1 MEKIALLFERDIKL
15 FLEIFP
21 DEIKK
26 SLIHYNHNDELLEVV
41 LDLGKQ
47 PEGRFFHD
55 TVFLSENVISQA
67 DIHQVI
73 EHLGDFDRD
82 NRSGIEETLH
92 RISAI
97 RNRRGEIVGLTC
109 RVGKAVMGTIEMV
122 KDIFQ
127 SGKNV
132 LLLGKPGVGKTTL
145 LRESARILSNEYK
158 KRVIIVD
165 TSNEI
170 AGEGN
175 LPHPAVGLSR
185 RMQVPFNRQQHQVMI
200 EAVENHMP
208 EVIIIDEIGTS
219 EEATASRTIAER
231 GVQLIATAHGYTLEN
246 VLFNPTIADLV
257 GGITSVILSDEESI
271 RRGTQKTVLER
282 TTAPTFDV
290 LIEIHDREDFACYME
305 VSKAVDRYLR
315 GYPISP
321 EIRRKGQNGSPQIIQ
336 PEKIERNQVNQFNLE
351 KDFPE
356 SVDKEDE
363 VISDRSTKLE
373 NRQKTFTKL
382 YPFGISTTY
391 LSRSMHLSKQYIEIV
406 KNLNEATIVLT
417 TEIYRK
423 KNPAALH
430 AAEKMNLPIYSILSN
445 SLSEVKRFISNYGN
459 HKGKELQTNLSNVE
473 RLIEQVFFTDLP
485 VNLPPADIKIRKIE
499 HQIASRYGL
508 NSESFG
514 DEPKR
519 FVVVYPPNHKEEI

>member
-1 MEKIALLFERDIKL
+1 MEKTALLFERDIKL
-15 FLEIFP
+15 FFSIFP
-21 DEIKK
+21 ENIQK
-26 SLIHYNHNDELLEVV
+26 SLNEYGHQEELIEVV
-41 LDLGKQ
+41 MDLGRQ
-47 PEGRFFHD
+47 PESRYFHSSF
-55 TVFLSENVISQA
+55 FLSESTIIED
-67 DIHQVI
+67 DIHYVI

-82 NRSGIEETLH
+82 NRSGIEGTLH

-127 SGKNV
+127 SGKNI
-132 LLLGKPGVGKTTL
+132 LLLGRPGVGKTTL
-145 LRESARILSNEYK
+145 LRESARILSTEFN

-185 RMQVPFNRQQHQVMI
+185 RMQVPNNRLQHQVMI

-208 EVIIIDEIGTS
+208 EVIIIDEIGTA

-231 GVQLIATAHGYTLEN
+231 GVQLIATAHGNTLEN

-282 TTAPTFDV
+282 TTAPTFDI
-290 LIEIHDREDFACYME
+290 LIEIHGREDFACYMD
-305 VSKAVDRYLR
+305 VSKTVDKYLR
-315 GYPISP
+315 GFPVSP
-321 EIRRKGQNGSPQIIQ
+321 EIRRKGENGKPKIIRPETLERASIQIPSAQ
-336 PEKIERNQVNQFNLE
+336 DQAFNEEKEQIENSRETQSLGIPRN
-351 KDFPE
+351 
-356 SVDKEDE
+356 
-363 VISDRSTKLE
+363 ITR
-373 NRQKTFTKL
+373 L
-382 YPFGISTTY
+382 YPFGISNTY
-391 LSRSMHLSKQYIEIV
+391 LSRSMHLAKQPFEIV
-406 KNLNEATIVLT
+406 KKLTDASIVLT

-430 AAEKMNLPIYSILSN
+430 TAEQMNLPVYSIQSN
-445 SLSEVKRFISNYGN
+445 SLSEVKRFISQFGN
-459 HKGKELQTNLSNVE
+459 SKNKESSMNLSNVE
-473 RLIEQVFFTDLP
+473 RLVEQVFYTQLP

-499 HQIASRYGL
+499 HQIAARYGL

-514 DEPKR
+514 EEPRR
-519 FVVVYPPNHKEEI
+519 FVVVYPPNHKEESK

>member
-1 MEKIALLFERDIKL
+1 
-15 FLEIFP
+15 
-21 DEIKK
+21 
-26 SLIHYNHNDELLEVV
+26 
-41 LDLGKQ
+41 
-47 PEGRFFHD
+47 
-55 TVFLSENVISQA
+55 
-67 DIHQVI
+67 
-73 EHLGDFDRD
+73 
-82 NRSGIEETLH
+82 
-92 RISAI
+92 
-97 RNRRGEIVGLTC
+97 
-109 RVGKAVMGTIEMV
+109 MGTIEMV

-145 LRESARILSNEYK
+145 LRESARILSNEFN

-208 EVIIIDEIGTS
+208 EVIIIDEIGTE
-219 EEATASRTIAER
+219 EEAAASRTIAER

-246 VLFNPTIADLV
+246 VLFNPTISDLV

-290 LIEIHDREDFACYME
+290 LIEIHGREDFACYMD
-305 VSKAVDRYLR
+305 VAKAVDRYLR

-321 EIRRKGQNGSPQIIQ
+321 EIRRKGENGSPQIIQ
-336 PEKIERNQVNQFNLE
+336 PEKLERNQLNLANQENNFYKDVE
-351 KDFPE
+351 KE
-356 SVDKEDE
+356 EEEEETIVRVSKNSSVPKNTT
-363 VISDRSTKLE
+363 R
-373 NRQKTFTKL
+373 L
-382 YPFGISTTY
+382 YPFGISNTY
-391 LSRSMHLSKQYIEIV
+391 LSRSLHLAKQTIEIV
-406 KNLNEATIVLT
+406 KKLNEANIVLT

-423 KNPAALH
+423 KNPAALN
-430 AAEKMNLPIYSILSN
+430 AAEQMNLPIYSIQSN
-445 SLSEVKRFISNYGN
+445 SLSEVKRFISSFGSVR
-459 HKGKELQTNLSNVE
+459 GKDLQTNLANVE
-473 RLIEQVFFTDLP
+473 RLIEQVFFTQLP

-499 HQIASRYGL
+499 HQIAARYGL

-514 DEPKR
+514 DEPRR
-519 FVVVYPPNHKEEI
+519 FVVVYPPNHKEES

>member
-1 MEKIALLFERDIKL
+1 MEKIALLFDRDIKL
-15 FLEIFP
+15 YFAIFP
-21 DEIKK
+21 EVIQKA
-26 SLIHYNHNDELLEVV
+26 LLTFGHAEELLEVIM
-41 LDLGKQ
+41 DLGKQ
-47 PEGRFFHD
+47 PEGRFFKD
-55 TVFLSENVISQA
+55 TIFLSDQVVTEE
-67 DIHQVI
+67 DIHFVI

-82 NRSGIEETLH
+82 NRSGIEGTLH

-109 RVGKAVMGTIEMV
+109 RVGKAVMGTIELV
-122 KDIFQ
+122 KNIFQ
-127 SGKNV
+127 SGKNI

-145 LRESARILSNEYK
+145 LRESARILSNEFN

-208 EVIIIDEIGTS
+208 EVIIIDEIGT
-219 EEATASRTIAER
+219 EDEATASRTIAER

-290 LIEIHDREDFACYME
+290 LIEIHGREDFACYMD
-305 VSKAVDRYLR
+305 VAKAVDRYLR

-321 EIRRKGQNGSPQIIQ
+321 EIRRKSENGSPQIIQ
-336 PEKIERNQVNQFNLE
+336 PEKLERNLLNQTNHENDFYIEE
-351 KDFPE
+351 KEEEEKITRMTQNSNSP
-356 SVDKEDE
+356 KNTT
-363 VISDRSTKLE
+363 R
-373 NRQKTFTKL
+373 L
-382 YPFGISTTY
+382 YPFGISNTY
-391 LSRSMHLSKQYIEIV
+391 LSRSLHLARQNIEIV
-406 KNLNEATIVLT
+406 KKLNEANIVLT

-423 KNPAALH
+423 KNPAALN
-430 AAEKMNLPIYSILSN
+430 AAEQMNLPIYSIQSN
-445 SLSEVKRFISNYGN
+445 SLSEVKRFISNFGN
-459 HKGKELQTNLSNVE
+459 SKGKDLQTNLSNVE
-473 RLIEQVFFTDLP
+473 RLIEQVFFTELP

-499 HQIASRYGL
+499 HQIAARYGL

-514 DEPKR
+514 DEPRR
-519 FVVVYPPNHKEEI
+519 FVVVYPPNHKEES